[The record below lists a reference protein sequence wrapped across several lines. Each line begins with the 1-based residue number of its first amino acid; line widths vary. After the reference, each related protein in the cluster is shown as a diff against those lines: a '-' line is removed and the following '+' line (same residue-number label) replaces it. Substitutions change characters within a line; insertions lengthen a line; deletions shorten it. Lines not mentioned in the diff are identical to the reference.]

1 METYCTVC
9 RKNTKKLTP
18 KNFKTK
24 NARLIMLSKCAEC
37 RFKKTRFVKEQEEK
51 GLLSNLGIK
60 TSLSKIPL
68 LNILRCIKMNETV
81 NKFLL
86 AGDKFM
92 SEMHLKQPGFAYSA
106 CGPFTR
112 HKERIEK
119 FMHQEIQILF
129 TETNVIK
136 LDKACFHDMAYGKS
150 KDLTK
155 RTQSDKILRDKAFKI
170 ASDPKYDGYQRGLA
184 SIVYKSFDK
193 KSSGGGVDAEPN
205 YQLESKLHRQIIR
218 KFKRQK
224 VYSSFRDNIWG
235 VDLADMQSLSKYNK
249 GIIYLLCATNSLNK
263 YAWVVLLK
271 DKRGT
276 SIVNAFQK
284 IISKGRK
291 PDKMWVDQ
299 GCKFYNNL
307 FKRFLKINNTEMY
320 STHNGGKSAERFIRT
335 LKNKIFKHM
344 RGVSKNVYFEV
355 LDDIVN
361 KYNNTVHRSIK
372 MKPTDIKSDSYPG
385 YNEDSNATKLNS
397 KLVIMLR
404 FQNTKKLLLKDT
416 RKIGQEKFLLLG
428 KLKIQFRGYTQLVTR
443 MVKKLLEVF
452 MRRNCKKLVKKN
464 SE

>member
-1 METYCTVC
+1 
-9 RKNTKKLTP
+9 
-18 KNFKTK
+18 
-24 NARLIMLSKCAEC
+24 
-37 RFKKTRFVKEQEEK
+37 
-51 GLLSNLGIK
+51 
-60 TSLSKIPL
+60 
-68 LNILRCIKMNETV
+68 
-81 NKFLL
+81 
-86 AGDKFM
+86 M
-92 SEMHLKQPGFAYSA
+92 S
-106 CGPFTR
+106 
-112 HKERIEK
+112 
-119 FMHQEIQILF
+119 
-129 TETNVIK
+129 
-136 LDKACFHDMAYGKS
+136 YGKS

-193 KSSGGGVDAEPN
+193 KSSGSGVDAEPN

-249 GIIYLLCATNSLNK
+249 GIIYLLCETNSLNK

-404 FQNTKKLLLKDT
+404 FQNTKNLLLKDT